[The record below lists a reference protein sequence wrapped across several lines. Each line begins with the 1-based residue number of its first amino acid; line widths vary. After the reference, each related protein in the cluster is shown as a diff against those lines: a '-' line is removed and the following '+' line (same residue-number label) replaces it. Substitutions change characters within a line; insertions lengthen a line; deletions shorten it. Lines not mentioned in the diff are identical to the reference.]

1 MSTIISLE
9 LDSLFAYNIE
19 AFYGKICERVKV
31 DLSGDV
37 IIESYSEEFSL
48 KKHDC
53 FKISNEN
60 LIKLFTFFKD
70 FNHKGSAISS
80 DDKGMWVLS
89 LYYSDGTIITFSDSF
104 NLSKDTLVASDAL
117 RVLLNRPTLVALD
130 SCPKKERISSFTIT
144 LKKSNELLEKII
156 FNEGEKTLKLYKND
170 GFKEKYIEIKLQVFQ
185 LENIEKAF
193 PFEFFLESQIK
204 LYRAEYD
211 FSFTAS
217 TLYHGKYCFDSPFY
231 YKSINL
237 PIEGLLSTIKEITK
251 ETNSF
256 ILFND
261 IARKRK
267 KNEYIFAKASFE
279 GYEKGYSFMTL
290 NPYIR
295 KEAKAI
301 VETNN
306 SLKAVEIKELTTDSA
321 KSSPFPFSKTKA
333 IYSLLDVDNPIIKPL
348 SEEKAVEHFF
358 KTISNS
364 NHAKDA
370 SFLPILINSISVLLS
385 SNLSVYIPA
394 IPNSELNEKAQ
405 YYIIHND
412 ELSLFPCF
420 LNEADFESEKSA
432 VLHVVSITEYVRI
445 FNDIPNVKEAIIIR
459 GHEHAIISRR
469 YINIALVHPIKST
482 VLEIAVKQEDI
493 KADIMI
499 IYKESAL
506 YLEYRESGLLK
517 GKKTFFPD
525 EGIYLLK
532 NDHYYSPIELY
543 DIFDKLS
550 NSGYTSISI
559 SKSIDSDIY
568 NIARS
573 YQLLHSDKLLDIYI
587 CL

>member
-1 MSTIISLE
+1 
-9 LDSLFAYNIE
+9 
-19 AFYGKICERVKV
+19 
-31 DLSGDV
+31 
-37 IIESYSEEFSL
+37 
-48 KKHDC
+48 
-53 FKISNEN
+53 
-60 LIKLFTFFKD
+60 
-70 FNHKGSAISS
+70 
-80 DDKGMWVLS
+80 
-89 LYYSDGTIITFSDSF
+89 
-104 NLSKDTLVASDAL
+104 
-117 RVLLNRPTLVALD
+117 
-130 SCPKKERISSFTIT
+130 
-144 LKKSNELLEKII
+144 
-156 FNEGEKTLKLYKND
+156 
-170 GFKEKYIEIKLQVFQ
+170 
-185 LENIEKAF
+185 
-193 PFEFFLESQIK
+193 
-204 LYRAEYD
+204 
-211 FSFTAS
+211 
-217 TLYHGKYCFDSPFY
+217 
-231 YKSINL
+231 
-237 PIEGLLSTIKEITK
+237 
-251 ETNSF
+251 
-256 ILFND
+256 
-261 IARKRK
+261 
-267 KNEYIFAKASFE
+267 
-279 GYEKGYSFMTL
+279 MTL

-321 KSSPFPFSKTKA
+321 KNSPFPFSKTKA

-364 NHAKDA
+364 KHANDA

-405 YYIIHND
+405 YYIIQND

-532 NDHYYSPIELY
+532 NDHYYSPVEFH